1 MKNSDT
7 YELIQSCAVED
18 DWTEE
23 EYHIIVEDPELLDVI
38 NYRWEQELKNNRLK
52 EVAINKVNTAG
63 YPEFRAFL
71 LQEIMEK
78 KHLATDIMFEYAAS
92 QKWMIA
98 RKKQFQPTSYM
109 ERAFGRNGDLVSKFR
124 EHYSHCPMP
133 KDFRVIRPDAI
144 SDYAEEVKNTI
155 VREYLI
161 SSKHYSKPENK
172 AADFFRDSIKWTVM
186 AAGIVLIAV
195 TIFTK

>member
-1 MKNSDT
+1 
-7 YELIQSCAVED
+7 
-18 DWTEE
+18 
-23 EYHIIVEDPELLDVI
+23 
-38 NYRWEQELKNNRLK
+38 
-52 EVAINKVNTAG
+52 
-63 YPEFRAFL
+63 
-71 LQEIMEK
+71 
-78 KHLATDIMFEYAAS
+78 
-92 QKWMIA
+92 
-98 RKKQFQPTSYM
+98 
-109 ERAFGRNGDLVSKFR
+109 
-124 EHYSHCPMP
+124 MP

-161 SSKHYSKPENK
+161 SSKHYSKPEHK